1 MQRQVYVPRAPLS
14 QHVHW
19 FRHVEGQD
27 FPHARERVL
36 SQGTVALIVNLAQER
51 VRVYGG
57 HAPQRAVRR
66 CQEDMDG

>member
-1 MQRQVYVPRAPLS
+1 M
-14 QHVHW
+14 HW